1 MTFRK
6 ILQSSYF
13 VYKSLQTYYIVE
25 EKGSFKSDNDLLSS
39 RRSQPSEE
47 ERMWR
52 GEASDY
58 EARFCGHCNTT
69 TDIKEANFFGR

>member
-1 MTFRK
+1 MYLSLLGYCIASVFC
-6 ILQSSYF
+6 SS
-13 VYKSLQTYYIVE
+13 E
-25 EKGSFKSDNDLLSS
+25 EKSSFKPDSDLLHH